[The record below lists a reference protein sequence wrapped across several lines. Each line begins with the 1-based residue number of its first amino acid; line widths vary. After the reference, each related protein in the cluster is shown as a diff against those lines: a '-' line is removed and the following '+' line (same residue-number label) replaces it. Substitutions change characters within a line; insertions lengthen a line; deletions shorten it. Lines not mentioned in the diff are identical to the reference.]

1 MKNWISCCLLCFMVL
16 HARGQQNNG
25 YWSSQRFRGGPILG
39 LNFSQVDGDDDAGV
53 HKLGLQ
59 AGLGS
64 YVSLSER
71 LGIQLD
77 LLYSQKG
84 SRYARE
90 MESTAGPYFMV
101 YKLKL
106 HYIELPLALQFYIDQ
121 DIHIGAGVAYNRLIN
136 SEESWRSLYGWA
148 TINAQDYPFEQDVW
162 EYFAS
167 ASYRLSDRIR
177 AEIRYQRSA
186 TPLRKR
192 EHVYEHFGNGRNQL
206 NNFLSLRLGYYL

>member
-1 MKNWISCCLLCFMVL
+1 MKNWISCALLCLIVR
-16 HARGQQNNG
+16 HAWSQQDNS
-25 YWSSQRFRGGPILG
+25 YWSNQRFRGGPILG
-39 LNFSQVDGDDDAGV
+39 LNFSQVDGDSDAGV
-53 HKLGLQ
+53 HKIGLQ

-64 YVSLSER
+64 YISLSKQF
-71 LGIQLD
+71 GIQLD
-77 LLYSQKG
+77 ILYSQKG

-90 MESTAGPYFMV
+90 MTSIAGPYFMT

-106 HYIELPLALQFYIDQ
+106 DYIEMPLALQIYLDQ
-121 DIHIGAGVAYNRLIN
+121 DIHIGAGVAYNRLI
-136 SEESWRSLYGWA
+136 SSKESWLSLYGWA
-148 TINAQDYPFEQDVW
+148 TIDPEDYPFERDVW

-192 EHVYEHFGNGRNQL
+192 EHVYENFSNGRNQL

>member
-1 MKNWISCCLLCFMVL
+1 MKNWISCCLLCFMAL
-16 HARGQQNNG
+16 QSRGQQDNG
-25 YWSSQRFRGGPILG
+25 FWSNQRFRGGPILG

-59 AGLGS
+59 AGLGT
-64 YVSLSER
+64 YISLSER

-90 MESTAGPYFMV
+90 MSSIAGPYLMT

-106 HYIELPLALQFYIDQ
+106 DYIEMPLALQAYLTQ
-121 DIHIGAGVAYNRLIN
+121 DIHLGAGVAYNRLI
-136 SEESWRSLYGWA
+136 SSQESWLSLYGWA
-148 TINAQDYPFEQDVW
+148 TIDPEEYPFQRDVW

-177 AEIRYQRSA
+177 AELRYQRSA
-186 TPLRKR
+186 TPLRNR
-192 EHVYEHFGNGRNQL
+192 EHVYENFSNGRNQL
-206 NNFLSLRLGYYL
+206 NNFLSLRLGYYF